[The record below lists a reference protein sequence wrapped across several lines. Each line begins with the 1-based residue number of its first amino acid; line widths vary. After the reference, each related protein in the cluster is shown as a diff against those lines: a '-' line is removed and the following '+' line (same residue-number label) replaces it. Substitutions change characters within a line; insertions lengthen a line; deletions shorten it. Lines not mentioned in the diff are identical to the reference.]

1 MKRPLFSYIYPTY
14 VAIVALCLGALITVE
29 SFTIHSFV
37 FQIARSELT
46 DIIVLT
52 EKFFFPPTLQ
62 FDPQGDH
69 RALITEWDQRL
80 EYYFADRS
88 FRVTIIGADGT
99 VLADSKAT
107 AANLENHRQRPEV
120 KTALEGQQGTALRRS
135 QSVGEELVYLAEPII
150 RGGSVVAVVR
160 AAIPLDLI
168 QKQLWSMYLR
178 LALGALGILALA
190 AGLTLFL
197 VRKISQPIGVLV
209 QSAERF
215 GRGELHHRTRIEG
228 PRELVVLASTLDTM
242 AEQLKERIDQ
252 VIQGKR
258 EAEAILSG
266 MTEGIIV
273 LDRNFLI
280 RQVNDSALSIFA
292 IPKGTP
298 VIGKSLLEV
307 FRATDLK
314 RLAEQV
320 LRNPEFTENDPSL
333 NKMMEDT
340 FNLWTGSNRTL
351 QVSASA
357 IPNYSGCLLV
367 IHDITRMMHLET
379 VRRDFVANVSH
390 ELKTPITSIKGFVE
404 TLLDGALDDRPRAE
418 RYLGIIG
425 RHANR
430 LEQII
435 EDLLS
440 LARLEQQEK
449 QTLETQAV
457 SVFAL
462 CEEARQS
469 CELSAQEKEIRI
481 QIEGPRELQWKA
493 NVSLMTQAILNL
505 LDNAI
510 KYSSP
515 KTSIRLCIEPIEGY
529 VLLKVIDQGR
539 GIPPRD
545 LQRIFERFYRVN
557 KERSREVGGTGLGLS
572 IVKHVVTLHG
582 GTVQVESQEN
592 EGSTFTIQLPQDT

>member
-29 SFTIHSFV
+29 SVTLRSFV
-37 FQIARSELT
+37 FQMARTELT
-46 DIIVLT
+46 DIITLT
-52 EKFFFPPTLQ
+52 EKFFFPPTLD

-69 RALITEWDQRL
+69 RALIAEWDQRL
-80 EYYFADRS
+80 EYYFADRT
-88 FRVTIIGADGT
+88 FRVTIINADGT
-99 VLADSKAT
+99 VLADSKAK
-107 AANLENHRQRPEV
+107 AAELENHRQRPEV
-120 KTALEGQQGTALRRS
+120 LAALAGKRGTALRLS
-135 QSVGEELVYLAEPII
+135 QSVGEELVYLAQPII
-150 RGGSVVAVVR
+150 RRGNVVAVVR
-160 AAIPLDLI
+160 TAIPLDLL
-168 QKQLWSMYLR
+168 QTQLWSMYRR
-178 LALGALGILALA
+178 LALGALAILALA
-190 AGLTLFL
+190 AALTLFL
-197 VRKISQPIGVLV
+197 VRKIGQPIGILV

-215 GRGELHHRTRIEG
+215 GRGELKHRTRIEG
-228 PRELVVLASTLDTM
+228 PRELMVLASTLDTM
-242 AEQLKERIDQ
+242 AEQLKEQIDQ
-252 VIQGKR
+252 VTQGKR

-273 LDRNFLI
+273 LDRGFLI

-298 VIGKSLLEV
+298 VIGRSLLEV

-314 RLAEQV
+314 RLAEQI
-320 LRNPEFTENDPSL
+320 LLPPRAPEDDSWS
-333 NKMMEDT
+333 NKTREDT

-357 IPNYSGCLLV
+357 IPNYDGCLLV
-367 IHDITRMMHLET
+367 IHDITRMMRLET

-404 TLLDGALDDRPRAE
+404 TLLDGALDDRPRTE
-418 RYLGIIG
+418 RYLEIIG
-425 RHANR
+425 KHANR

-449 QTLETQAV
+449 QSLETQGV
-457 SVFAL
+457 SVFSL

-469 CELSAQEKEIRI
+469 CELSAQEKDIRI
-481 QIEGPRELQWKA
+481 LIEGPRELQWKA

-505 LDNAI
+505 LDNGI
-510 KYSSP
+510 KYSPP
-515 KTSIRLCIEPIEGY
+515 KTSIRLVIEKAHGD
-529 VLLKVIDQGR
+529 VLLRVIDQGR
-539 GIPPRD
+539 GIPPKD
-545 LQRIFERFYRVN
+545 LGRIFERFYRVN

-582 GTVQVESQEN
+582 GTVGVESQEN
-592 EGSTFTIQLPQDT
+592 EGSTFTIQLPQYP